1 MQGIPSFASYDQA
14 CAYVE
19 SIKPIRGT
27 NAKPLARTRRQW
39 QTHQIRLSSGAP
51 HNPSQPTADNLN
63 PHPAVVVR
71 HFNTDVLLLWPD
83 RVVVSGYGSAATNEL
98 LRDLVGQ
105 HPSRAGRI
113 SVHFGRAATPYGL
126 IFGDYQIIDR
136 NTLTDTWAAD
146 PDTVAVGLVTRQ
158 TIRSP
163 LARAVKTGFE
173 QWLANSLRFR
183 PWEELRRA
191 AQNHPDRSLWADTLA
206 ERFHAAML
214 SVRDGHPV
222 EYLSLC
228 TTAPT
233 SGRALQCV
241 HEVAHLRLAAPT
253 VRPEH
258 YLPQSTVG
266 ALPLLLQP

>member
-1 MQGIPSFASYDQA
+1 MQGIPSFAGYDQA

-39 QTHQIRLSSGAP
+39 QTHQIRLSSDAPGAP
-51 HNPSQPTADNLN
+51 MQPT
-63 PHPAVVVR
+63 PPAVVVR

-83 RVVVSGYGSAATNEL
+83 RVAVSGHGSATTNEL

-113 SVHFGRAATPYGL
+113 HTRFGRAATPYGS

-146 PDTVAVGLVTRQ
+146 PDTVAVGLVTRS

-183 PWEELRRA
+183 PWKDVLRA
-191 AQNHPDRSLWADTLA
+191 AQTHPDSLWVDTLA

-214 SVRDGHPV
+214 AVRDGHPV

-228 TTAPT
+228 TIVPT
-233 SGRALQCV
+233 SDCALQRV
-241 HEVAHLRLAAPT
+241 REVAQLRLAAPT

>member
-1 MQGIPSFASYDQA
+1 MQGIPSFTSYDQA

-27 NAKPLARTRRQW
+27 DAKPLARTRRQW

-51 HNPSQPTADNLN
+51 GAPMQPTADNPN

-83 RVVVSGYGSAATNEL
+83 RVAVSGHGSASTNEL
-98 LRDLVGQ
+98 LRYLVGK

-113 SVHFGRAATPYGL
+113 SARFGRAVTPYGP
-126 IFGDYQIIDR
+126 IVGGYQIIDR
-136 NTLTDTWAAD
+136 DPLTDTWAAD
-146 PDTVAVGLVTRQ
+146 PDTVGVGLVTRQ

-163 LARAVKTGFE
+163 LARAVKAGFE
-173 QWLANSLRFR
+173 QWLSNSLRFR
-183 PWEELRRA
+183 SWEDVLHA
-191 AQNHPDRSLWADTLA
+191 AQTHPDRPVWADTLA
-206 ERFHAAML
+206 ERFHAAMIDL
-214 SVRDGHPV
+214 RDGQSV
-222 EYLSLC
+222 NYLSLC

-233 SGRALQCV
+233 SGLARQRV
-241 HEVAHLRLAAPT
+241 HGVAQLRLAAPT

-258 YLPQSTVG
+258 YFSQSVVDR
-266 ALPLLLQP
+266 LPLLLQP

>member
-1 MQGIPSFASYDQA
+1 MQGIPSFTSYDQA
-14 CAYVE
+14 VNYVE

-27 NAKPLARTRRQW
+27 DIKPLARTRRQW
-39 QTHQIRLSSGAP
+39 GTHQIRLSSDAPGAP
-51 HNPSQPTADNLN
+51 MQPPADNLN

-83 RVVVSGYGSAATNEL
+83 RVAVSGYGSATTNEL
-98 LRDLVGQ
+98 LRVLVGQ

-113 SVHFGRAATPYGL
+113 STRFGRTATPYGS

-146 PDTVAVGLVTRQ
+146 PDTIGVGLVTRQ
-158 TIRSP
+158 TILSP

-183 PWEELRRA
+183 PWEELLRA

-214 SVRDGHPV
+214 AVRDGHPV

-228 TTAPT
+228 MIAPT
-233 SGRALQCV
+233 SACALQRV
-241 HEVAHLRLAAPT
+241 REVAQLRLAAPT

-258 YLPQSTVG
+258 YLLQSVVDR
-266 ALPLLLQP
+266 LPLLLQP